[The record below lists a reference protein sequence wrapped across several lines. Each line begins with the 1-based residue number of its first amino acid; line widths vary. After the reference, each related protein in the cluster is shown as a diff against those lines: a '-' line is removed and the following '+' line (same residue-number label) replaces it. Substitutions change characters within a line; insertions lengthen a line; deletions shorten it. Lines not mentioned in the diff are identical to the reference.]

1 MTLSQLRAFALVAR
15 MGSMRAAAAALGIS
29 EPAVSSAVA
38 ALRNDLGDA
47 LVVRSGGGIALTAG
61 GRRLAAH
68 ADEIVGLAD
77 LARRE
82 VAAAGTV
89 GEVLRVGVTA
99 TFEEHAATG
108 LINAFT
114 KRMPATSVEVVPVT
128 PERMTE
134 VLLHRLVDVALGLP
148 PARAVDGVVD
158 VVPFLRY
165 QRVLVAAADSRLG
178 RVSATIPLPRGELI
192 RERWF
197 TGPAGVEELSAE
209 GRWLIGSGMLPDLVP
224 LGSEAE
230 VRERVLAG
238 EGLGLLL
245 AHVVRDDLRRQ
256 TVVRL
261 PVAGTPVHGL
271 WCASTLGRG
280 RAVPGARA
288 LQRFVTTPDA
298 TAASVA
304 PTGAPRGARALPPVH
319 VTLWS

>member
-1 MTLSQLRAFALVAR
+1 
-15 MGSMRAAAAALGIS
+15 MRAAAATLGIS
-29 EPAVSSAVA
+29 EPAVSAAIA
-38 ALRNDLGDA
+38 ALRTDLGDA
-47 LVVRSGGGIALTAG
+47 LIVRAGGGIALTAG

-82 VAAAGTV
+82 VAAAGTA
-89 GEVLRVGVTA
+89 GDVLRVGVTS
-99 TFEEHAATG
+99 TFEEHAAAG
-108 LINAFT
+108 LIDAFT
-114 KRMPATSVEVVPVT
+114 KRMPGTSVEVVPVT
-128 PERMTE
+128 PEGMTE
-134 VLLHRLVDVALGLP
+134 VLLHRGADIALGLP

-165 QRVLVAAADSRLG
+165 QRILVAAADSRLG
-178 RVSATIPLPRGELI
+178 RMPPTTQLHRGELT

-197 TGPAGVEELSAE
+197 TGPSGVEELSAE
-209 GRWLIGSGMLPDLVP
+209 GRWLIGSGMLPDLVAV
-224 LGSEAE
+224 GTEEE

-238 EGLGLLL
+238 DGLGLLL
-245 AHVVRDDLRRQ
+245 AHVVRHDLRRAAL
-256 TVVRL
+256 VRL
-261 PVAGTPVHGL
+261 PVAGTPVSGL

-304 PTGAPRGARALPPVH
+304 PAGAPRGARALPPVH